1 MVSAAWWTVHNPLFF
16 HKFAEI
22 ERLLLQVAI
31 LVLNVP
37 RGWAW
42 GFIVGG
48 REVRKKEGISISP
61 AFSQTV
67 LCYLNSFETYQI

>member
-16 HKFAEI
+16 HRFVEI

-37 RGWAW
+37 RGWAS

-48 REVRKKEGISISP
+48 EGGEKKRGNLY
-61 AFSQTV
+61 FSC
-67 LCYLNSFETYQI
+67 LFPNHPLLPK

>member
-1 MVSAAWWTVHNPLFF
+1 MVSAAWWTVHNPLLF
-16 HKFAEI
+16 HKFVEI

-37 RGWAW
+37 RGWVS

-48 REVRKKEGISISP
+48 GGR
-61 AFSQTV
+61 
-67 LCYLNSFETYQI
+67 

>member
-37 RGWAW
+37 RGWAS

-48 REVRKKEGISISP
+48 GGR
-61 AFSQTV
+61 
-67 LCYLNSFETYQI
+67 